1 VELYHNDKK
10 IEWNEQNVYDQ
21 YHADVALS
29 ASDILYIWISDME
42 DCQGDDGAWR
52 LLNSVFCIEATE
64 DGATTTTTTTTTTA
78 TSTVTDQFLFLSQS
92 RILSLPSFKEV
103 DCQQEFPTSLRLD
116 RASAGIVMDNNLM
129 VCGGRGMST
138 CRRWTEDGWEETT
151 TGFHR
156 DYAAASS
163 VDGSL
168 IITGGYDP
176 TNPRYLASTM
186 IYTEDA
192 GWEDFTPL
200 PSPTRT
206 HCQVSVGDTVYIV
219 GGYTNSGTTGDTY
232 KLSMATKQW
241 VKQSSLNTPRYNH
254 GCAAWDGGVIVV
266 GGWDDG
272 RLSSAGRVVLSS
284 VEKYNPVSNK
294 WFTVTPLPTPLYR
307 MQALV
312 WDNDLYVLGGHTG
325 KEYNKKVFKLK
336 HDEDAWEELE
346 VALQNTDR
354 RSVFPAVTLSSLH
367 CN

>member
-64 DGATTTTTTTTTTA
+64 DGATTTTTTTTTFTE
-78 TSTVTDQFLFLSQS
+78 TDQFLYLSET

-103 DCQQEFPTSLRLD
+103 DCQQEFQESGMRF
-116 RASAGIVMDNNLM
+116 ASAGIVMDNNLM

-138 CRRWTEDGWEETT
+138 CRLWTEDGWLESA

-156 DYAAASS
+156 AYAAPSS

-168 IITGGYDP
+168 IITGGWDP
-176 TNPRYLASTM
+176 TTSKHLASTM

-192 GWEDFTPL
+192 GWEDFIPL
-200 PSPTRT
+200 PSPTSQ
-206 HCQVSVGDTVYIV
+206 HCQVSVGDTVYII
-219 GGYTNSGTTGDTY
+219 GGWTGRNSGDTY
-232 KLSMATKQW
+232 KLSMSTKQW
-241 VKQSSLNTPRYNH
+241 VKQSSLNTPRGNH

-266 GGWDDG
+266 GG
-272 RLSSAGRVVLSS
+272 AGTGGVILSS

-294 WFTVTPLPTPLYR
+294 WFTFTPLPTPLSY

-312 WDNDLYVLGGHTG
+312 WDSDLYVLGGYTG
-325 KEYNKKVFKLK
+325 NGYSRKVFKLK
-336 HDEDAWEELE
+336 HDEDTWEELE
-346 VALQNTDR
+346 VALQNIDQ